1 MISQAHVAEPAAD
14 SVEWSNDIIVDL
26 ATATEKI
33 IAGAY
38 DGEGFLIWSRV

>member
-1 MISQAHVAEPAAD
+1 
-14 SVEWSNDIIVDL
+14 VDL